1 VKQSSSEGKNGL
13 EKAGKGYYHSEDA
26 FAKEFC
32 SLLECPSSPWGK
44 VDVLRE
50 FNYVRGRTDVI
61 AIDENDNVFAF
72 ELKLTKWSEAV
83 HQAYRNT
90 CFAHGSYVILPEDTA
105 GLASKYFSEF
115 RARSVG
121 LCSII
126 NGSIHVILPA
136 VHQKP
141 IQPWLT
147 GVAVARSRDQAA

>member
-1 VKQSSSEGKNGL
+1 MRQSSSEGKNGL
-13 EKAGKGYYHSEDA
+13 KKVGKDLYHSEDA
-26 FAKEFC
+26 FVKEFC
-32 SLLECPSSPWGK
+32 SLLACSSNPWGK

-72 ELKLTKWSEAV
+72 ELKLTKWSEAI

-105 GLASKYFSEF
+105 GLARKYFSEF

-121 LCSII
+121 LCSIK
-126 NGSIHVILPA
+126 NGNIQIILPA
-136 VHQKP
+136 VLQKP

-147 GVAVARSRDQAA
+147 GVAVARSRDQVA